1 MKSHKQFRE
10 LVFFSVK
17 TNLKVEV
24 HKYALSYFWWII
36 EPALHFFIL
45 YIVFGV
51 FFGGNATDNYIPF
64 LFCGIIPWFWFSKS
78 VANGME
84 CITKGRQI
92 IRDTYIPK
100 YFFPTVSII
109 QDAVKEFFVLLIL
122 LMVLI
127 TSGSYP
133 NEIWLFLPIIILI
146 QLLLTASI
154 VYLVSIIV
162 PYFLDLKHIIT
173 TLLQII
179 MFGSGTFYDF
189 KTMPEQYHDL
199 FLLNPFALLI
209 NMYRDVLIYQKPIDL
224 RDALYIL
231 MFAVVFG
238 VLSFIAH
245 KFLDKEVPKVLFR

>member
-1 MKSHKQFRE
+1 MRNKQFRE
-10 LVFFSVK
+10 LVLFSVK

-24 HKYALSYFWWII
+24 NRYALSYFWWII

-45 YIVFGV
+45 YAVFGI
-51 FFGGNATDNYIPF
+51 FFGGNSTDNYIPF

-122 LMVLI
+122 LLVLV
-127 TSGSYP
+127 TSGLYP
-133 NEIWLFLPIIILI
+133 NEMWLFLPIIILI
-146 QLLLTASI
+146 QLLLTASV
-154 VYLVSIIV
+154 VYLVSIII

-173 TLLQII
+173 TLLQIV

-209 NMYRDVLIYQKPIDL
+209 NMYRNVLIHQKAMNIQ
-224 RDALYIL
+224 DALYIL
-231 MFAVVFG
+231 LFVVIFG
-238 VLSFIAH
+238 ILSFIAH

>member
-1 MKSHKQFRE
+1 MRLNRQFTE
-10 LVFFSVK
+10 LVLFSVK
-17 TNLKVEV
+17 ANLKVEV
-24 HKYALSYFWWII
+24 HRYALSYLWWFM

-45 YIVFGV
+45 YVVFGV
-51 FFGGNATDNYIPF
+51 FFGGNNADNYIPF

-84 CITKGRQI
+84 CITKGKQI

-122 LMVLI
+122 IFVLLA
-127 TSGSYP
+127 SGLYP
-133 NEIWLFLPIIILI
+133 SQMWFFLPLIILV
-146 QLLLTASI
+146 QFLLTASI

-173 TLLQII
+173 TSLQII

-209 NMYRDVLIYQKPIDL
+209 NMYRDVLIYQKAINAQDT
-224 RDALYIL
+224 LYIL
-231 MFAVVFG
+231 LFIFFFG
-238 VLSFIAH
+238 ILSIVAH
-245 KFLDKEVPKVLFR
+245 RFLDKEVPKVLFR